1 MVSLAAESPHFAT
14 IRGLCDDIVS
24 DRVAALRKMGS
35 YFMVSLATG
44 SFDMNFL
51 ATESQHF
58 KQGLGICNDFVS
70 DGVAAF

>member
-1 MVSLAAESPHFAT
+1 
-14 IRGLCDDIVS
+14 
-24 DRVAALRKMGS
+24 
-35 YFMVSLATG
+35 MVSLATG